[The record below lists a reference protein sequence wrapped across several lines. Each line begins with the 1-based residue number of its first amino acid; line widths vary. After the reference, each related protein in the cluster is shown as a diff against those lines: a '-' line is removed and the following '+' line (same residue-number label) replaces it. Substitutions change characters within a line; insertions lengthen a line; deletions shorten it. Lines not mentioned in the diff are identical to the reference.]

1 MRNLIIL
8 SAFALVGLTGCK
20 DDCEKAGD
28 TVTAKYEDCG
38 IEVAESTDDEEVE
51 CTEEL
56 ATLSLCTAECIDGA
70 DCTALDGTDTDAATE
85 LATCYVDCV

>member
-8 SAFALVGLTGCK
+8 SAFAVVGLAGCK

-38 IEVAESTDDEEVE
+38 IEVAEDDGEEVE
-51 CTEEL
+51 CTDEL
-56 ATLSLCTAECIDGA
+56 GTQSVCVADCIDHA
-70 DCTALDGTDTDAATE
+70 TCEALDGTDADASLE